1 MTQTTINPIA
11 MQGQGNQLVKGINEP
26 TAVLRKPN
34 EQEIAIVES
43 IKGGIDI
50 SNTTATIKYGT
61 EAQAQITQFT
71 DVVLQH
77 VKTKDVGQAGK
88 DLEAMIGEMNSI
100 NFESIKKTDG
110 FMANLPVIG
119 YWMKK
124 GIKNFV
130 GDFSSVQEKLTELMR
145 TMNGQEGILSKDIQM
160 FDGFYAQTM
169 QFVRNL
175 ELYIIAGEES
185 LVDLRQ
191 EVERLKVEAE
201 TTQDP
206 LDAQKYSDMFK
217 AVDRFEKRI
226 NNLKIS
232 RIASINSGTHI
243 RIAQEADK
251 MIVEDISDIIHNT
264 IPLWKHQFVM
274 AISLMNSEKALKI
287 NKTVKDYTNKQYVD
301 NAKKLNG
308 LVNMIGEEYSRGIL
322 DIASLQEVNKLTI
335 ETIQKSL
342 TIHKDA
348 AVKRK
353 EAEKQL
359 AIMEDDI
366 KKALTDASSKGGI

>member
-1 MTQTTINPIA
+1 
-11 MQGQGNQLVKGINEP
+11 MQGQGNQLVTNEP
-26 TAVLRKPN
+26 QAVLRKPN
-34 EQEIAIVES
+34 DQEVAIVAG
-43 IKGGIDI
+43 IKSGIDI

-61 EAQAQITQFT
+61 EAQTQITQFT
-71 DVVLQH
+71 DVILQH

-100 NFESIKKTDG
+100 NFESIKKSDG

-124 GIKNFV
+124 GISNFV
-130 GDFSSVQEKLTELMR
+130 GDFSNVQEKLTELMK
-145 TMNGQEGILSKDIQM
+145 TMDGQEVVLSKDIQM

-169 QFVRNL
+169 AFVRNL

-185 LVDLRQ
+185 LVDLKQ
-191 EVERLKVEAE
+191 EVDRLKVEAD

-264 IPLWKHQFVM
+264 IPLWKNQFVM

-342 TIHKDA
+342 NIHKDA

-366 KKALTDASSKGGI
+366 KKALTDASNKGGI

>member
-1 MTQTTINPIA
+1 MTTINPIA
-11 MQGQGNQLVKGINEP
+11 IKEQNTQMVAGNDQKQVI
-26 TAVLRKPN
+26 RSPN
-34 EQEIAIVES
+34 EQEVAIVES
-43 IKGGIDI
+43 IKSGIDI
-50 SNTTATIKYGT
+50 SNTSATIKYGT

-71 DVVLQH
+71 ETILQK

-100 NFESIKKTDG
+100 NFESIKKSDG

-124 GIKNFV
+124 GISNFV
-130 GDFSSVQEKLTELMR
+130 GDFSNVQEKLGELMR
-145 TMNGQEGILSKDIQM
+145 TMDSQETVLIKDIQM

-175 ELYIIAGEES
+175 ELYILAGKES
-185 LVDLRQ
+185 IIDLKKEVD
-191 EVERLKVEAE
+191 ELKVRAE

-226 NNLKIS
+226 NNLEIS

-251 MIVEDISDIIHNT
+251 MIVEDINDIIHNT
-264 IPLWKHQFVM
+264 IPLWKNQFVM

-342 TIHKDA
+342 SIHKDA
-348 AVKRK
+348 AVQRK
-353 EAEKQL
+353 DAEKQL

-366 KKALTDASSKGGI
+366 KKALTDASNKGGI

>member
-1 MTQTTINPIA
+1 MTTINQIA
-11 MQGQGNQLVKGINEP
+11 VKEQNTQLVAGND
-26 TAVLRKPN
+26 RKQEQVIREPN
-34 EQEIAIVES
+34 EQEVAIVES
-43 IKGGIDI
+43 IKSGIDI
-50 SNTTATIKYGT
+50 SNTSATIKYGT

-71 DVVLQH
+71 ETILQK

-100 NFESIKKTDG
+100 NFESIKKSDG

-124 GIKNFV
+124 GISNFV
-130 GDFSSVQEKLTELMR
+130 GDFSDVQEKLGELMR
-145 TMNGQEGILSKDIQM
+145 TMDSQETVLIKDIQM

-175 ELYIIAGEES
+175 ELYIIAGKES
-185 LVDLRQ
+185 IIDLKKEVD
-191 EVERLKVEAE
+191 ELKVKAE

-226 NNLKIS
+226 NNLEIS

-251 MIVEDISDIIHNT
+251 MIVEDINDIIHNT
-264 IPLWKHQFVM
+264 IPLWKNQFVM

-342 TIHKDA
+342 NIHKDA

>member
-1 MTQTTINPIA
+1 MTTINPITT
-11 MQGQGNQLVKGINEP
+11 QGQNNQLIVNNEPKSVITKPNDQELSIVEGIKSGIN
-26 TAVLRKPN
+26 
-34 EQEIAIVES
+34 IADTS
-43 IKGGIDI
+43 
-50 SNTTATIKYGT
+50 ATIKYGT
-61 EAQAQITQFT
+61 AAQAQITQFT
-71 DVVLQH
+71 EVVLQS

-88 DLEAMIGEMNSI
+88 DLEAMISEMNSI
-100 NFESIKKTDG
+100 NFNSVKASDG

-119 YWMKK
+119 YWMKR
-124 GIKNFV
+124 GVKNFM
-130 GDFSSVQEKLTELMR
+130 GDFSNVQDKLGELMR
-145 TMNGQEGILSKDIQM
+145 TMDSQEVVLIKDIQM

-185 LVDLRQ
+185 IVELKQ
-191 EVERLKVEAE
+191 EVDRLKAEAE
-201 TTQDP
+201 QTQDP

-251 MIVEDISDIIHNT
+251 MIVEDINDIIHNT
-264 IPLWKHQFVM
+264 IPLWKNQFVM
-274 AISLMNSEKALKI
+274 AISLMNSEKALQI

-308 LVNMIGEEYSRGIL
+308 LVDMIGQEYSRGIL

-342 TIHKDA
+342 NIHKEA

-353 EAEKQL
+353 DAEKQL
-359 AIMEDDI
+359 ALMEDDI
-366 KKALTDASSKGGI
+366 KKALTDASNKGGI

>member
-1 MTQTTINPIA
+1 MTTINPIA
-11 MQGQGNQLVKGINEP
+11 IKEQNTQLVTGNDQKQVI
-26 TAVLRKPN
+26 RSPN

-43 IKGGIDI
+43 IKSGIDI
-50 SNTTATIKYGT
+50 SNTSATIKYGT

-71 DVVLQH
+71 ETILQK
-77 VKTKDVGQAGK
+77 VKTKDVGQTGK

-100 NFESIKKTDG
+100 NFESIKKSDG

-124 GIKNFV
+124 GISNFV
-130 GDFSSVQEKLTELMR
+130 GDFSNVQEKLGELMR
-145 TMNGQEGILSKDIQM
+145 TMDSQETVLIKDIQM

-175 ELYIIAGEES
+175 ELYILAGKES
-185 LVDLRQ
+185 IVDLKK
-191 EVERLKVEAE
+191 EVDELKVKAE

-226 NNLKIS
+226 NNLEIS

-251 MIVEDISDIIHNT
+251 MIVEDINDIIHNT
-264 IPLWKHQFVM
+264 IPLWKNQFVM

-342 TIHKDA
+342 SIHKDA
-348 AVKRK
+348 AVQRK
-353 EAEKQL
+353 DAEKQL

-366 KKALTDASSKGGI
+366 KKALTDASNKGGI

>member
-1 MTQTTINPIA
+1 MTTINPIA
-11 MQGQGNQLVKGINEP
+11 IKEQNTQLVTGNDQKQVI
-26 TAVLRKPN
+26 RSPN

-43 IKGGIDI
+43 IKSGIDI
-50 SNTTATIKYGT
+50 SNTSATIKYGT

-71 DVVLQH
+71 ETILQK
-77 VKTKDVGQAGK
+77 VKTKDVGQTGK

-100 NFESIKKTDG
+100 NFESIKKSDG

-124 GIKNFV
+124 GISNFV
-130 GDFSSVQEKLTELMR
+130 GDFSNVQEKLGELMR
-145 TMNGQEGILSKDIQM
+145 TMDSQETVLIKDIQM

-175 ELYIIAGEES
+175 ELYILAGKES
-185 LVDLRQ
+185 IVDLKK
-191 EVERLKVEAE
+191 EVDELKVKAE

-226 NNLKIS
+226 NNLEIS

-251 MIVEDISDIIHNT
+251 MIVEDINDIIHNT
-264 IPLWKHQFVM
+264 IPLWKNQFVM

-342 TIHKDA
+342 SIHKDA

-353 EAEKQL
+353 DAEKQL

-366 KKALTDASSKGGI
+366 KKALTDASNKGGI

>member
-1 MTQTTINPIA
+1 MTTINLG
-11 MQGQGNQLVKGINEP
+11 MQGQNTQLVTGTNEP
-26 TAVLRKPN
+26 MAVLRKPN
-34 EQEIAIVES
+34 DQEIAIVAS

-50 SNTTATIKYGT
+50 SNTNATIKYGT
-61 EAQAQITQFT
+61 EAQSQITQFT
-71 DVVLQH
+71 DVILQH

-100 NFESIKKTDG
+100 NFESIKKSDG
-110 FMANLPVIG
+110 FVAKLPIIG
-119 YWMKK
+119 YWMKR
-124 GIKNFV
+124 GISNFV
-130 GDFSSVQEKLTELMR
+130 GDFSNVQEKLSELMR
-145 TMNGQEGILSKDIQM
+145 TMDGQEVILSKDIQM

-185 LVDLRQ
+185 LVDLKQ
-191 EVERLKVEAE
+191 EVDRLKVEAD

-264 IPLWKHQFVM
+264 IPLWKNQFVM

-342 TIHKDA
+342 SIHKDA

-366 KKALTDASSKGGI
+366 KKALTDASNKGGI

>member
-1 MTQTTINPIA
+1 MTQTTINPVA
-11 MQGQGNQLVKGINEP
+11 MQTTLNTMAKEP
-26 TAVLRKPN
+26 STVLRKPN
-34 EQEIAIVES
+34 EQEVAIVES
-43 IKGGIDI
+43 IRKNINIEDTGAI
-50 SNTTATIKYGT
+50 IKFGT
-61 EAQAQITQFT
+61 EAQAQISQFA
-71 DVVLQH
+71 DVILQN

-88 DLEAMIGEMNSI
+88 DLEAMISEMNSI
-100 NFESIKKTDG
+100 NFNSIKASDG
-110 FMANLPVIG
+110 FMAKLPVIG
-119 YWMKK
+119 YWMKR
-124 GIKNFV
+124 GVQSFI
-130 GDFSSVQEKLTELMR
+130 GDFSNVQEKLGELLR
-145 TMNGQEGILSKDIQM
+145 TMNSQEAVLTKDIQM
-160 FDGFYAQTM
+160 FDGFYAQTI
-169 QFVRNL
+169 QFIRNL
-175 ELYIIAGEES
+175 ELYILAGEDS
-185 LVDLRQ
+185 LVELKQ
-191 EVERLKVEAE
+191 EVERLRVEAE

-206 LDAQKYSDMFK
+206 LDAQKFSDKFK

-251 MIVEDISDIIHNT
+251 MIIEDINDIIHNT
-264 IPLWKHQFVM
+264 IPLWKNQFLI
-274 AISLMNSEKALKI
+274 AITLMNSEKALQI

-308 LVNMIGEEYSRGIL
+308 LVDMISSEYSRGIL

-366 KKALTDASSKGGI
+366 KKALTDASNKGGI

>member
-1 MTQTTINPIA
+1 MTTINPIA
-11 MQGQGNQLVKGINEP
+11 MQGQNNQLVTGNDQKQVIR
-26 TAVLRKPN
+26 TPN
-34 EQEIAIVES
+34 EQEVAIVAS
-43 IKGGIDI
+43 IKSGIDI
-50 SNTTATIKYGT
+50 SNTSATIKYGT

-71 DVVLQH
+71 ETILQK

-100 NFESIKKTDG
+100 NFESIKKSDG

-124 GIKNFV
+124 GISNFV
-130 GDFSSVQEKLTELMR
+130 GDFSNVQEKLGELMR
-145 TMNGQEGILSKDIQM
+145 TMDSQETVLIKDIQM

-175 ELYIIAGEES
+175 ELYILAGKES
-185 LVDLRQ
+185 IVDLKLQ
-191 EVERLKVEAE
+191 VDELKVKAE

-226 NNLKIS
+226 NNLEIS

-251 MIVEDISDIIHNT
+251 MIVEDINDIIHNT
-264 IPLWKHQFVM
+264 IPLWKNQFVM

-342 TIHKDA
+342 SIHKEA

-353 EAEKQL
+353 ESEKQL

-366 KKALTDASSKGGI
+366 KKALTDASNKGGI

>member
-1 MTQTTINPIA
+1 M
-11 MQGQGNQLVKGINEP
+11 
-26 TAVLRKPN
+26 
-34 EQEIAIVES
+34 
-43 IKGGIDI
+43 
-50 SNTTATIKYGT
+50 
-61 EAQAQITQFT
+61 
-71 DVVLQH
+71 VLQH

-88 DLEAMIGEMNSI
+88 DLEDMISEMNSI
-100 NFESIKKTDG
+100 NFESIKKSDG

-130 GDFSSVQEKLTELMR
+130 GDFSNVQEKLGELMR
-145 TMNGQEGILSKDIQM
+145 TMNSQETVLTKDIQM
-160 FDGFYAQTM
+160 FDGFYAQTI

-175 ELYIIAGEES
+175 ELFIIAGEES
-185 LVDLRQ
+185 LVDLRA
-191 EVERLKVEAE
+191 EVERLKQEAE

-206 LDAQKYSDMFK
+206 LDAQKYSDKFK
-217 AVDRFEKRI
+217 AVDRFEKRL

-232 RIASINSGTHI
+232 RIASINSSTHI

-251 MIVEDISDIIHNT
+251 MIIEDINDIIHNT
-264 IPLWKHQFVM
+264 IPLWKNQFVM

>member
-1 MTQTTINPIA
+1 
-11 MQGQGNQLVKGINEP
+11 L
-26 TAVLRKPN
+26 
-34 EQEIAIVES
+34 
-43 IKGGIDI
+43 
-50 SNTTATIKYGT
+50 
-61 EAQAQITQFT
+61 
-71 DVVLQH
+71 
-77 VKTKDVGQAGK
+77 
-88 DLEAMIGEMNSI
+88 
-100 NFESIKKTDG
+100 KK
-110 FMANLPVIG
+110 
-119 YWMKK
+119 
-124 GIKNFV
+124 
-130 GDFSSVQEKLTELMR
+130 E
-145 TMNGQEGILSKDIQM
+145 
-160 FDGFYAQTM
+160 
-169 QFVRNL
+169 
-175 ELYIIAGEES
+175 
-185 LVDLRQ
+185 VD
-191 EVERLKVEAE
+191 ELKVKAE

-226 NNLKIS
+226 NNLEIS

-251 MIVEDISDIIHNT
+251 MIVEDINDIIHNT
-264 IPLWKHQFVM
+264 IPLWKNQFVM

-342 TIHKDA
+342 SIHKDA

-353 EAEKQL
+353 DAEKQL

-366 KKALTDASSKGGI
+366 KKALTDASNKGGI

>member
-1 MTQTTINPIA
+1 MTTINPITT
-11 MQGQGNQLVKGINEP
+11 QGQSNQLIVNNEPKSVITKPNDQELSIVEGIKSGIN
-26 TAVLRKPN
+26 
-34 EQEIAIVES
+34 IADTS
-43 IKGGIDI
+43 
-50 SNTTATIKYGT
+50 ATIKYGT
-61 EAQAQITQFT
+61 AAQAQITQFT
-71 DVVLQH
+71 EVVLQS

-88 DLEAMIGEMNSI
+88 DLEAMISEMNSI
-100 NFESIKKTDG
+100 NFNSVKASDG

-119 YWMKK
+119 YWMKR
-124 GIKNFV
+124 GVKNFM
-130 GDFSSVQEKLTELMR
+130 GDFSNVQDKLGELMR
-145 TMNGQEGILSKDIQM
+145 TMDSQEVVLIKDIQM

-185 LVDLRQ
+185 IVELKQ
-191 EVERLKVEAE
+191 EVDRLKVEAE
-201 TTQDP
+201 QTQDP

-251 MIVEDISDIIHNT
+251 MIVEDINDIIHNT
-264 IPLWKHQFVM
+264 IPLWKNQFVM
-274 AISLMNSEKALKI
+274 AISLMNSEKALQI

-308 LVNMIGEEYSRGIL
+308 LVDMIGQEYSRGIL

-342 TIHKDA
+342 NIHKEA

-353 EAEKQL
+353 DAEKQL
-359 AIMEDDI
+359 ALMEDDI
-366 KKALTDASSKGGI
+366 KKALTDASNKGGI

>member
-1 MTQTTINPIA
+1 MTTINPIA
-11 MQGQGNQLVKGINEP
+11 TQGQSNQLIVNNEPKSVITKPNDQELTIVEGIKSGIN
-26 TAVLRKPN
+26 
-34 EQEIAIVES
+34 IADTS
-43 IKGGIDI
+43 
-50 SNTTATIKYGT
+50 ATIKYGT
-61 EAQAQITQFT
+61 AAQAQITQFT
-71 DVVLQH
+71 EVVLQS

-88 DLEAMIGEMNSI
+88 DLEAMISEMNSI
-100 NFESIKKTDG
+100 NFNSVKASDG

-119 YWMKK
+119 YWMKR
-124 GIKNFV
+124 GVKNFM
-130 GDFSSVQEKLTELMR
+130 GDFSNVQDKLGELMR
-145 TMNGQEGILSKDIQM
+145 TMDSQEVVLIKDIQM

-185 LVDLRQ
+185 IVELKQ
-191 EVERLKVEAE
+191 EVDRLKVEAE
-201 TTQDP
+201 QTQDP

-251 MIVEDISDIIHNT
+251 MIVEDINDIIHNT
-264 IPLWKHQFVM
+264 IPLWKNQFVM
-274 AISLMNSEKALKI
+274 AISLMNSEKALQI

-308 LVNMIGEEYSRGIL
+308 LVDMIGQEYSRGIL

-342 TIHKDA
+342 NIHKEA

-353 EAEKQL
+353 DAEKQL
-359 AIMEDDI
+359 ALMEDDI
-366 KKALTDASSKGGI
+366 KKALTDASNKGGI

>member
-1 MTQTTINPIA
+1 MTQTTINPIV
-11 MQGQGNQLVKGINEP
+11 MQGTAPNINTGNAPV
-26 TAVLRKPN
+26 AVLRKPN
-34 EQEIAIVES
+34 EQELSIVEN
-43 IKGGIDI
+43 IKQGIDI
-50 SNTTATIKYGT
+50 ENTGAIIKYGT
-61 EAQAQITQFT
+61 EAQSQITQFT

-88 DLEAMIGEMNSI
+88 DLEDMISEMNSI
-100 NFESIKKTDG
+100 NFESIKKSDG

-130 GDFSSVQEKLTELMR
+130 GDFSNVQEKLGELMR
-145 TMNGQEGILSKDIQM
+145 TMNSQETVLTKDIQM
-160 FDGFYAQTM
+160 FDGFYAQTI

-175 ELYIIAGEES
+175 ELFIIAGEES
-185 LVDLRQ
+185 LVDLRA
-191 EVERLKVEAE
+191 EVERLKQEAE

-206 LDAQKYSDMFK
+206 LDAQKYSDKFK
-217 AVDRFEKRI
+217 AVDRFEKRL

-232 RIASINSGTHI
+232 RIASINSSTHI

-251 MIVEDISDIIHNT
+251 MIIEDINDIIHNT
-264 IPLWKHQFVM
+264 IPLWKNQFVM

>member
-1 MTQTTINPIA
+1 MTQTTINPVA
-11 MQGQGNQLVKGINEP
+11 MQTTLNTMAKEP
-26 TAVLRKPN
+26 STVLRKPN
-34 EQEIAIVES
+34 EQEVAIVDS
-43 IKGGIDI
+43 IRKNINIEDTGAI
-50 SNTTATIKYGT
+50 IKFGT
-61 EAQAQITQFT
+61 EAQAQISQFA
-71 DVVLQH
+71 DVILQN

-88 DLEAMIGEMNSI
+88 DLEAMISEMNSI
-100 NFESIKKTDG
+100 NFNSIKASDG
-110 FMANLPVIG
+110 FMAKLPVIG
-119 YWMKK
+119 YWMKR
-124 GIKNFV
+124 GVQSFI
-130 GDFSSVQEKLTELMR
+130 GDFSNVQEKLGELLR
-145 TMNGQEGILSKDIQM
+145 TMNSQEAVLTKDIQM
-160 FDGFYAQTM
+160 FDGFYAQTI
-169 QFVRNL
+169 QFIRNL
-175 ELYIIAGEES
+175 ELYILAGEDS
-185 LVDLRQ
+185 LVELKQ
-191 EVERLKVEAE
+191 EVERLRVEAE

-206 LDAQKYSDMFK
+206 LDAQKFSDKFK

-251 MIVEDISDIIHNT
+251 MIIEDINDIIHNT
-264 IPLWKHQFVM
+264 IPLWKNQFLI
-274 AISLMNSEKALKI
+274 AITLMNSEKALQI

-308 LVNMIGEEYSRGIL
+308 LVDMISSEYSRGIL

-366 KKALTDASSKGGI
+366 KKALTDASNKGGI

>member
-1 MTQTTINPIA
+1 MTQTTINPIV
-11 MQGQGNQLVKGINEP
+11 MQGTAPNINTGNAPV
-26 TAVLRKPN
+26 AVLRKPN
-34 EQEIAIVES
+34 EQEVSIVES
-43 IKGGIDI
+43 IKQGIDI
-50 SNTTATIKYGT
+50 ENTGAIIKYGT

-88 DLEAMIGEMNSI
+88 DLEDMISEMNSI
-100 NFESIKKTDG
+100 NFESIKKSDG

-130 GDFSSVQEKLTELMR
+130 GDFSNVQEKLGELMR
-145 TMNGQEGILSKDIQM
+145 TMNSQETVLTKDIQM
-160 FDGFYAQTM
+160 FDGFYAQTI

-175 ELYIIAGEES
+175 ELFIIAGEES
-185 LVDLRQ
+185 LIDLRA
-191 EVERLKVEAE
+191 EVDRLKQEAE

-206 LDAQKYSDMFK
+206 LDAQKYSDKFK
-217 AVDRFEKRI
+217 AVDRFEKRL

-232 RIASINSGTHI
+232 RIASINSSTHI

-251 MIVEDISDIIHNT
+251 MIIEDINDIIHNT
-264 IPLWKHQFVM
+264 IPLWKNQFVM

>member
-1 MTQTTINPIA
+1 MTTINPIV
-11 MQGQGNQLVKGINEP
+11 MQGQGNQLVTNEP
-26 TAVLRKPN
+26 QAVLRKPN
-34 EQEIAIVES
+34 DQEVAIVAG
-43 IKGGIDI
+43 IKSGIDI

-61 EAQAQITQFT
+61 EAQTQITQFT
-71 DVVLQH
+71 DVILQH

-100 NFESIKKTDG
+100 NFESIKKSDG

-124 GIKNFV
+124 GISNFV
-130 GDFSSVQEKLTELMR
+130 GDFSNVQEKLSELMR
-145 TMNGQEGILSKDIQM
+145 TMDGQEIVLSKDIQM

-169 QFVRNL
+169 AFVRNL

-185 LVDLRQ
+185 LVDLKQ
-191 EVERLKVEAE
+191 EVDRLKVEAD

-264 IPLWKHQFVM
+264 IPLWKNQFVM

-342 TIHKDA
+342 NIHKDA

>member
-1 MTQTTINPIA
+1 MTQNTINPIA
-11 MQGQGNQLVKGINEP
+11 LNTVNTQLVAGKEP
-26 TAVLRKPN
+26 TAVLRQPN

-61 EAQAQITQFT
+61 EAQSQITQFT

-100 NFESIKKTDG
+100 NFNSVKATDG

-119 YWMKK
+119 YWVKK

-130 GDFSSVQEKLTELMR
+130 GDFSNVQEKLGELMR
-145 TMNGQEGILSKDIQM
+145 TMDGQEAILSKDIQM

-175 ELYIIAGEES
+175 ELYIIAGQET
-185 LVDLRQ
+185 LVGLKQD
-191 EVERLKVEAE
+191 VERLKVEAE

-226 NNLKIS
+226 NNLMIS

-264 IPLWKHQFVM
+264 IPLWKNQFVM
-274 AISLMNSEKALKI
+274 AISLINSEKAIQI

-301 NAKKLNG
+301 NAKKLSG
-308 LVNMIGEEYSRGIL
+308 LVHMIGEEYSRGIL
-322 DIASLQEVNKLTI
+322 DISSLQEVNKLTI

-342 TIHKDA
+342 SIHKDA

-359 AIMEDDI
+359 ALMEDDI
-366 KKALTDASSKGGI
+366 KKALTDASNKGGI

>member
-1 MTQTTINPIA
+1 MTTINPITT
-11 MQGQGNQLVKGINEP
+11 QGQNNQLIVNNEPKSVITKPNDQELSIVEGIKSGIN
-26 TAVLRKPN
+26 
-34 EQEIAIVES
+34 IADTS
-43 IKGGIDI
+43 
-50 SNTTATIKYGT
+50 ATIKYGT
-61 EAQAQITQFT
+61 AAQAQITQFT
-71 DVVLQH
+71 EVVLQS

-88 DLEAMIGEMNSI
+88 DLEAMISEMNSI
-100 NFESIKKTDG
+100 NFNSVKASDG

-119 YWMKK
+119 YWMKR
-124 GIKNFV
+124 GVKNFM
-130 GDFSSVQEKLTELMR
+130 GDFSNVQDKLGELMR
-145 TMNGQEGILSKDIQM
+145 TMDSQEVVLIKDIQM

-185 LVDLRQ
+185 IVELKQ
-191 EVERLKVEAE
+191 EVDRLKVEAE
-201 TTQDP
+201 QTQDP

-251 MIVEDISDIIHNT
+251 MIVEDINDIIHNT
-264 IPLWKHQFVM
+264 IPLWKNQFVM
-274 AISLMNSEKALKI
+274 AISLMNSEKALQI

-308 LVNMIGEEYSRGIL
+308 LVDMIGQEYSRGIL

-342 TIHKDA
+342 NIHKEA

-353 EAEKQL
+353 DAEKQL
-359 AIMEDDI
+359 ALMEDDI
-366 KKALTDASSKGGI
+366 KKALTDASNKGGI